1 MKDQLRGLRVLKWL
15 LNRKRERWPKW
26 IDSKPGP
33 APIARVD
40 NELRVTFVNHSTFLI
55 QVDGINILTDPIWS
69 DRAGPLSFI
78 GAKRIRAPGL
88 NFEDLPFIDV
98 VLVSHNHY
106 DHMDI
111 PTLKRLEEKFSPV
124 IVVGLRNKKFL
135 KKHGLGRV
143 EELDWWESTSIPNQK
158 KLFFVP
164 AEHFSGRVPWNI
176 NKSLW
181 GGFVIESSLGNIYF
195 AGDTGFGNFF
205 EQIHERFPDIR
216 LALLPIG
223 AYEPRWF
230 MSPVHLNPD
239 DAVQAHKI
247 LKPKL
252 SIGIH
257 LGTFQLS
264 DEGINA
270 PSQQLKAALKAHGV
284 EPEEFI
290 ILDIGETAIES

>member
-1 MKDQLRGLRVLKWL
+1 MKYQLRGLKVLKWL
-15 LNRKRERWPKW
+15 LSRKRERWPKW
-26 IDSKPGP
+26 IDSKPGS
-33 APIARVD
+33 APLARVD
-40 NELRVTFVNHSTFLI
+40 YELRVTFVNHSTFLI
-55 QVDGINILTDPIWS
+55 QVDGINILTDPMWL

-88 NFEDLPFIDV
+88 NFEELPFVDV

-106 DHMDI
+106 DHMDM
-111 PTLKRLEEKFSPV
+111 PTLKKLEEKFSPL
-124 IVVGLRNKKFL
+124 VVAGSRNKKFL
-135 KKHGLGRV
+135 EKNGLSRV
-143 EELDWWESTSIPNQK
+143 EELDWWESISLPNK
-158 KLFFVP
+158 RKLFFVP
-164 AEHFSGRVPWNI
+164 AEHFSGRSPWNI

-181 GGFVIESSLGNIYF
+181 GGFVIESSLRHIYF
-195 AGDTGFGNFF
+195 AGDTGFGKFF

-230 MSPVHLNPD
+230 MGSIHLNPE

-247 LKPKL
+247 LRPKL
-252 SIGIH
+252 SIEIH

-264 DEGINA
+264 DEGLNA
-270 PSQQLKAALKAHGV
+270 PSQQLKTALKEHGM

-290 ILDIGETAIES
+290 ILDIGETTIMS

>member
-1 MKDQLRGLRVLKWL
+1 MKDQLRVLKVLKWL
-15 LNRKRERWPKW
+15 LSRKKERWPKW
-26 IDSKPGP
+26 IDSKPGS
-33 APIARVD
+33 APPARVD
-40 NELRVTFVNHSTFLI
+40 RGLRITFVNHSTFLI
-55 QVDGINILTDPIWS
+55 QVDGMNILTDPIWS

-88 NFEDLPFIDV
+88 DFDELPFVDL

-106 DHMDI
+106 DHMDM
-111 PTLKRLEEKFSPV
+111 PTLKRLEEKFSPL
-124 IVVGLRNKKFL
+124 VVTGSRNKNFL
-135 KKHGLGRV
+135 EKHGLSRV
-143 EELDWWESTSIPNQK
+143 EELEWWEGASLPNRK

-164 AEHFSGRVPWNI
+164 AEHFSGRSPWNI

-181 GGFVIESSLGNIYF
+181 GGFVIESSLGHIYF
-195 AGDTGFGNFF
+195 AGDTGFGKFF
-205 EQIHERFPDIR
+205 EQIHGRFPDIR

-230 MSPVHLNPD
+230 MGPIHLNPE

-247 LKPKL
+247 LKPKH
-252 SIGIH
+252 SVGIH
-257 LGTFQLS
+257 FGTFQLS

-270 PSQQLKAALKAHGV
+270 PFQQLEAALKEHGV

-290 ILDIGETAIES
+290 VLDTGETAIES